1 MSRDASSTL
10 SSSAGTDGVEPRC
23 GSADRA
29 AAAPEPVLWVGR
41 LRPIGGC
48 SRRGALLGAAAAL
61 LAGCGFRPLHAPAPA
76 GSAAN
81 GQVRVAL
88 IPERNGQILRQEL
101 QRRLGTADRA
111 AYELRVALTASAEPL
126 GFRRDGA
133 ASRVRV
139 IHTAEWRVTTTA
151 TPVREVGSGTERV
164 LDAYNLADEQF
175 FATESFRIAADRRMM
190 ELLAEQ
196 VAQRVALRLAAA

>member
-1 MSRDASSTL
+1 
-10 SSSAGTDGVEPRC
+10 V
-23 GSADRA
+23 
-29 AAAPEPVLWVGR
+29 
-41 LRPIGGC
+41 
-48 SRRGALLGAAAAL
+48 
-61 LAGCGFRPLHAPAPA
+61 LAGCGLRPLHAPVAVGSPA
-76 GSAAN
+76 GA
-81 GQVRVAL
+81 QVRVAL

-101 QRRLGTADRA
+101 QRRLGAPDRA

-133 ASRVRV
+133 ASRLRV

-151 TPVREVGSGTERV
+151 TPIREVVSGTERV
-164 LDAYNLADEQF
+164 LDAFNLADEQF
-175 FATESFRIAADRRMM
+175 FATESFRVAADRRMM